1 MANVIYRGP
10 SSGHPRTVSDKPVT
24 ASLLP
29 GTFVT
34 EGATTLTQAVA
45 LGHKVRLL
53 AHRDF
58 YSSFG
63 SAFDAS
69 HPLKQPYQAGE
80 TGVAYV
86 LEPGQQYQAAMAA
99 GNYTFGQ
106 PLTIGAAGRRRR
118 GGGLR
123 RQGCQRRC
131 WRSAGRRNRQLLRH
145 GLTWPAPA
153 LRAA

>member
-10 SSGHPRTVSDKPVT
+10 SSGHPRTVSVKPVT
-24 ASLLP
+24 ADLLP

-34 EGATTLTQAVA
+34 EGATTLTQAVGF
-45 LGHKVRLL
+45 GHKLRLL

-99 GNYTFGQ
+99 GNYTYGQ
-106 PLTIGAAGRRRR
+106 PLTIGAAGR
-118 GGGLR
+118 LTAAA
-123 RQGCQRRC
+123 
-131 WRSAGRRNRQLLRH
+131 AGNVVVAFADKAATVAAGDLLDIEI
-145 GLTWPAPA
+145 ANFYA
-153 LRAA
+153 MA

>member
-10 SSGHPRTVSDKPVT
+10 SSGHPRTVSDKPV
-24 ASLLP
+24 AAALLP

-34 EGATTLTQAVA
+34 EGATTLTQAA
-45 LGHKVRLL
+45 AFGHKQRLL
-53 AHRDF
+53 THRDF

-99 GNYTFGQ
+99 GNYTYGQ
-106 PLTIGAAGRRRR
+106 PLTIDASGRLTAAAAGNVVVAFADKAANVA
-118 GGGLR
+118 
-123 RQGCQRRC
+123 
-131 WRSAGRRNRQLLRH
+131 AGDLLDIEI
-145 GLTWPAPA
+145 ANFYA
-153 LRAA
+153 MA

>member
-10 SSGHPRTVSDKPVT
+10 SSGHPRTVSDKPV
-24 ASLLP
+24 AAALLP

-34 EGATTLTQAVA
+34 EGATTLTQAA
-45 LGHKVRLL
+45 AFGHKQRLL

-99 GNYTFGQ
+99 GNYTHGQ
-106 PLTIGAAGRRRR
+106 PLTIDASGRLTAAAAGNVVVAFADKAANVA
-118 GGGLR
+118 
-123 RQGCQRRC
+123 
-131 WRSAGRRNRQLLRH
+131 AGDLLDIEI
-145 GLTWPAPA
+145 ANFYA
-153 LRAA
+153 MA